1 MTMLD
6 GIRVLSFNHFLLGPM
21 GMQVLGDL
29 GADVIAVEPVGG
41 GFQRKWSGANRR
53 ADGES
58 LLHLCANRNK
68 RNIAIDLKSAEG
80 KEIVHRLIAKSDVIC
95 ENFRPGVMDKFGFG
109 YENAKAI
116 NAGVIYASASGYG
129 GDGPYRERPG
139 QDLVVQAMSGLAM
152 INGNDQQA
160 PVPVGVSAIDHHGA
174 QILAMAIL
182 AALVR
187 RGRTGEGCR
196 VEVDLLSAGLDMQ
209 CESLVCWANGEPVS
223 LRPPANIAG
232 WYFSAPYG
240 IYETADGHMA
250 ISLGAMEALAT
261 ALDLPAL
268 AKFSDAETFSRNR
281 EIAAL
286 IQAQVAGWSSDEIEA
301 KLEAQSLWYARVN
314 DYAAVMTDPQV
325 VHNGSFM
332 TVDGANGEPII
343 LLGHPARYDGERPG
357 VRRPPQPIGAQT
369 AEVLGEIGYDDAA
382 IAAMAETSSIAVAS
396 S

>member
-29 GADVIAVEPVGG
+29 GADVIAVEPVSG

-68 RNIAIDLKSAEG
+68 RNIAIDLKSEEG

-109 YENAKAI
+109 YEDAKKI

-160 PVPVGVSAIDHHGA
+160 PVPVGVS
-174 QILAMAIL
+174 
-182 AALVR
+182 
-187 RGRTGEGCR
+187 
-196 VEVDLLSAGLDMQ
+196 
-209 CESLVCWANGEPVS
+209 
-223 LRPPANIAG
+223 
-232 WYFSAPYG
+232 
-240 IYETADGHMA
+240 
-250 ISLGAMEALAT
+250 
-261 ALDLPAL
+261 
-268 AKFSDAETFSRNR
+268 
-281 EIAAL
+281 
-286 IQAQVAGWSSDEIEA
+286 
-301 KLEAQSLWYARVN
+301 
-314 DYAAVMTDPQV
+314 
-325 VHNGSFM
+325 
-332 TVDGANGEPII
+332 
-343 LLGHPARYDGERPG
+343 
-357 VRRPPQPIGAQT
+357 
-369 AEVLGEIGYDDAA
+369 
-382 IAAMAETSSIAVAS
+382 
-396 S
+396 